1 MKTNF
6 SSNKSRIDSEIIRSF
21 IADTEKQ
28 KYTNV
33 SKKHFMTLREIVSE
47 FGNSIPLS
55 LSQSNN
61 LTYNHDLENPMTHKH
76 FDLADLP
83 GMRETEE
90 ANSITRE
97 KLEKLERFKSQQV
110 AEKQR
115 IHSERLAKLDKL
127 NLKDSNSSVEPE
139 K

>member
-6 SSNKSRIDSEIIRSF
+6 FNKRRIDSENIRSF
-21 IADTEKQ
+21 IDDTEKQ

-33 SKKHFMTLREIVSE
+33 SRKHFMTLREIVSE
-47 FGNSIPLS
+47 FGNNIPLS
-55 LSQSNN
+55 LSQGNN
-61 LTYNHDLENPMTHKH
+61 LTYNHDLENPMTRKH
-76 FDLADLP
+76 FDLSDLP

-90 ANSITRE
+90 ANTITRE
-97 KLEKLERFKSQQV
+97 NLKKLERLKSQQV

-127 NLKDSNSSVEPE
+127 NDSNSSVEPE